1 MQLYVYYTVPE
12 GELADVARA
21 VKAMQAQ
28 LARAR
33 PGLSCELLRRPDLR
47 PAGVT
52 LMETYAAPDLQRNF
66 VDILQ
71 AAAAH
76 LPQPRHVEIF
86 EALT

>member
-1 MQLYVYYTVPE
+1 MRLYVYYTVPE
-12 GELADVARA
+12 GELADVTRA
-21 VKAMQAQ
+21 VKLMQAQ

-33 PGLSCELLRRPDLR
+33 PGLLCELLRRPEPR

-52 LMETYAAPDLQRNF
+52 LMETYAAPDLQTDF
-66 VDILQ
+66 VGILH

-86 EALT
+86 EPLS